1 MLEVNPDSFVL
12 LVTTKLRQMN
22 TIINETIKLKH
33 GLSKHTCKVRNHLHI
48 LGGELELYC
57 DIDISS
63 RTSKIVQIFDE
74 IDSEEKWKKLMSEY
88 LSLYE
93 LILNCCI

>member
-22 TIINETIKLKH
+22 SIINETIRFKL
-33 GLSKHTCKVRNHLHI
+33 GLSKHTCKVRNLLHI

-57 DIDISS
+57 DIDISAH
-63 RTSKIVQIFDE
+63 TNKIVQILDE
-74 IDSEEKWKKLMSEY
+74 VYSEEKWKKLMSEY